1 MLNGLTRLAVE
12 MSPATGDLRVLGLEP
27 TSRRLTEAVPATQA
41 FEARIGVEE
50 ERAPSALAAG
60 S

>member
-1 MLNGLTRLAVE
+1 MNGLTRLAVE
-12 MSPATGDLRVLGLEP
+12 ASAVTGELRVIGFEP

-41 FEARIGVEE
+41 FEARIGVEG